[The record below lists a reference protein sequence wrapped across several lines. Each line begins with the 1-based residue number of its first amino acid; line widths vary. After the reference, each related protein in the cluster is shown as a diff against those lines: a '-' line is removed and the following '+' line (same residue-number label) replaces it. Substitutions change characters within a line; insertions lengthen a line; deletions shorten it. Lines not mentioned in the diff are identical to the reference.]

1 MPSVINT
8 NISSLNSQRNL
19 TTSQTSLATS
29 LQRLSS
35 GLRINSAKDDAA
47 GLAISDRMT
56 GQING
61 LNQATRNANDGIS
74 LAQTAEGGLGTAT
87 DLLQRMRTL
96 AVQSANGTNSSSDRA
111 SLQEEVGQLQQELN
125 RVANTTQFNGQ
136 NILDGSL
143 NNAQFQVGANAN
155 QTINFSIGSAQ
166 AGSIGNNSIA
176 KTSVGTMV
184 DAKAGTGT
192 AGTAADIIAN
202 SVAGQNVTIQGNGA
216 SSGAL
221 AITAGDSAKSI
232 AAQVNAASGA
242 TGVTA
247 TATTTATLSNFAN
260 TGLVSFILQ
269 GAPTAA
275 NAANPIT
282 VSAQV
287 NNPKDL
293 SALAKAIN
301 DQSGT
306 TGITAVADLTKGEIA
321 LTQSQGY
328 DIGVVNLGAAA
339 AGGTG
344 VKVTGAAL
352 ADGGTGT
359 AITLT
364 ATTVASSSAT
374 VGGRVSFQSPTSF
387 TATASGVGILDATTA
402 ISSGLQSVASIDI
415 TTVSNGIPTGAN
427 SALQIIDSA
436 LANLSSSKASL
447 GALQNRFASVVT
459 NLSTTSENL
468 SAARS
473 RILDADF
480 ASETASLT
488 RGQILQQAGTAMLAQ
503 ANALPNGVLALLRG

>member
-1 MPSVINT
+1 MAAVINT

-19 TTSQTSLATS
+19 TASQSSLATS

-96 AVQSANGTNSSSDRA
+96 AVQSANGTNSASDRA

-155 QTINFSIGSAQ
+155 QTINFSISSAQ
-166 AGSIGNNSIA
+166 ASSIGNNNIKATATGDTASA
-176 KTSVGTMV
+176 SSF
-184 DAKAGTGT
+184 AGTV
-192 AGTAADIIAN
+192 AGTIGVNKNAAQTLT
-202 SVAGQNVTIQGNGA
+202 VQGNGTTATYAAATGA
-216 SSGAL
+216 SAY
-221 AITAGDSAKSI
+221 AIATG
-232 AAQVNAASGA
+232 VNAASGS

-247 TATTTATLSNFAN
+247 TSRTTATLA
-260 TGLVSFILQ
+260 SFTAGSQSLTLQ
-269 GAPTAA
+269 GAPKADGTTASPVTVTATMATAKDVGGLTAA
-275 NAANPIT
+275 INA
-282 VSAQV
+282 
-287 NNPKDL
+287 
-293 SALAKAIN
+293 
-301 DQSGT
+301 QSGV
-306 TGITAVADLTKGEIA
+306 TGITAVADTATGKIS
-321 LTQSQGY
+321 LTQDKGY
-328 DIGVVNLGAAA
+328 DIGVTNNLVANNSTTLQGS
-339 AGGTG
+339 
-344 VKVTGAAL
+344 
-352 ADGGTGT
+352 TGT
-359 AITLT
+359 AKALVRGAADAAAIGD
-364 ATTVASSSAT
+364 SMT
-374 VGGRVSFQSPTSF
+374 VGGTLEFNSSSSF
-387 TATASGVGILDATTA
+387 TVGTSVAGTLFTAAA
-402 ISSGLQSVASIDI
+402 NSSALASVASIDI
-415 TTVSNGIPTGAN
+415 TTLTGGIPTGAN
-427 SALQIIDSA
+427 SALQVIDSA

-447 GALQNRFASVVT
+447 GALQNRFASVVS

-480 ASETASLT
+480 ASETAVLT